1 MAITIER
8 NQETVPGRD
17 PRISSSLWGGPFLLG
32 LLLTVLGVVALGT
45 SFVTSLVTAIFFG
58 AMLAVAGVMEIVS
71 AFRVRKSGGPFV
83 LYLLGGVLSTVVG
96 LFILVY
102 PKAGLAALTL
112 MLAGY
117 FFASGLFHAI
127 TSLVDRYPRW
137 GWDFFYGAVSVF
149 LGIIVMAQ
157 WPISA
162 VWLVG
167 TMVGLGILF
176 RGVSLM
182 AGSLTLRRAIRQ
194 VTA

>member
-1 MAITIER
+1 MAITIQHK
-8 NQETVPGRD
+8 QETAPDDRPKVN
-17 PRISSSLWGGPFLLG
+17 STLWGGPFILG
-32 LLLTVLGVVALGT
+32 LLLTALGIVALGT
-45 SFVTSLVTAIFFG
+45 AFLTSLVTAIFFG
-58 AMLAVAGVMEIVS
+58 AMLAIEGVAEIVS

-83 LYLLGGVLSTVVG
+83 LYLLGGVLSIVVG
-96 LFILVY
+96 LFVLVY
-102 PKAGLAALTL
+102 PGAGLAALTL
-112 MLAGY
+112 LLAGY

-149 LGIIVMAQ
+149 LGIAVMSQ

-167 TMVGLGILF
+167 TMVGIGILV
-176 RGVSLM
+176 RGIALM
-182 AGSLTLRRAIRQ
+182 AGSLTLRRTLRQ